1 MNVMFL
7 VGDKVITPGLDAGTI
22 LAGVTRDSV
31 ITLLKEQGIEVEER
45 EVSIDELVEAYKSG
59 NLKEA
64 FGTGTAATISPI
76 SELCYKDFVMKFN
89 IESWKV
95 SPGLKD
101 QLDPG
106 LQSRRF
112 SRLDVQNLSICIR
125 KFRNLVKK
133 TRFRNFYFGI

>member
-1 MNVMFL
+1 M
-7 VGDKVITPGLDAGTI
+7 ITPGLDAGTI

-101 QLDPG
+101 QLDA
-106 LQSRRF
+106 
-112 SRLDVQNLSICIR
+112 IR
-125 KFRNLVKK
+125 GCKVADSHGWMFK
-133 TRFRNFYFGI
+133 I